1 MSRGAT
7 CELVASAAARVDW
20 LREVLLSWFE
30 RSGRC
35 FPWRDPGR
43 SAYEVTVAEILLQRT
58 TAAQVARV
66 YPDFLRRYPSW
77 DSLARAAP
85 EELEGYLRPL
95 GLWRQKARALQRLS
109 QALQERHGLLPGTR
123 RELERLPGIG
133 PYTASAVLAVV
144 YGQAEPLLDANLA
157 RLLGRCFGLSQSLSR
172 SSRRRL
178 LRELALR
185 LVRGERILRVS
196 WAALD
201 FGALVC
207 RPRRPLCPCCPLRS
221 GCAYALLLEPQAI
234 PSAGAP

>member
-7 CELVASAAARVDW
+7 CELVASSAAGVDW
-20 LREVLLSWFE
+20 LREGLLSWFE
-30 RSGRC
+30 RRGRC
-35 FPWRDPGR
+35 FLWREPGR

-66 YPDFLRRYPSW
+66 YPAFLARYPAW

-85 EELEGYLRPL
+85 AELEGVLRPL
-95 GLWRQKARALQRLS
+95 GLWHQKARALQRLAQS
-109 QALQERHGLLPGTR
+109 LQERRGLVPGTR
-123 RELERLPGIG
+123 RELEGLPGIG

-144 YGQAEPLLDANLA
+144 YGQGEPLLDSNLA
-157 RLLGRCFGLSQSLSR
+157 RLLGRCFGLSQSVSR

-178 LRELALR
+178 LRALALR
-185 LVRGERILRVS
+185 LVWGERSLQVN

-221 GCAYALLLEPQAI
+221 ACAYALPLEPPAS